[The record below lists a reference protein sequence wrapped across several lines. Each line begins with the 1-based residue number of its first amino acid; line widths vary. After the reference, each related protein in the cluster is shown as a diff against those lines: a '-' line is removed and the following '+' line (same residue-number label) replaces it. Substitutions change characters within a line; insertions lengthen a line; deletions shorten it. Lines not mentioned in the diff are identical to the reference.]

1 MLKRP
6 FYIAIATVL
15 LGLLGG
21 CSTLYSFPSQVTVF
35 SDWDAA
41 APKTYTFSRS
51 ESQAQSL
58 EHKTYEAAVREVLAA
73 KGFTEAGDARS
84 AKLKVALSYSITPD
98 KTRRDFYIDDPW
110 WPYGAWGWGWGWGYW
125 GPRWGFYGS
134 YWPHRARA
142 VETPWFV
149 RELRIDISDAASG
162 AKRYEVTAKNDTRSD
177 QLAPAIPYLARAAL
191 DSFPQTNGSTRTVSV
206 PIPESPAK

>member
-1 MLKRP
+1 MMLRRV
-6 FYIAIATVL
+6 FYLAAVAVL
-15 LGLLGG
+15 LVLFGG
-21 CSTLYSFPSQVTVF
+21 CSALYSFPSQVTVF
-35 SDWDAA
+35 SDWDTAT
-41 APKTYTFSRS
+41 PKTYTFSRS
-51 ESQAQSL
+51 EPQAQSL

-73 KGFTEAGDARS
+73 KGFTEASDTRS

-98 KTRRDFYIDDPW
+98 KTRRDLYIDDPW
-110 WPYGAWGWGWGWGYW
+110 WPYGAWGWGWGYW

-149 RELRIDISDAASG
+149 RELRVDISDAASG
-162 AKRYEVTAKNDTRSD
+162 AKRYEVTARNDTRSD